1 MVKSISLAAAAP
13 TLILLA
19 SCTASPAWPAGSS
32 FGGPVNVAATA
43 YVVNEDSGT
52 VTPIDTSTRTAL
64 APIKVGISPDAI
76 AITSDGRTVLVADA
90 DSHAVTPIST
100 ATNRAAR
107 PIRVGPQPDAIA
119 ITPDGQTAYVA
130 NDNSVSRID
139 IPSGTPA
146 RQIKPVNAGYGPAA
160 IAISPDGTTVY
171 VSALF
176 ESDSTVESDM
186 PGPMTPIQAAT
197 GRPRKPL
204 KPGNN
209 PQAIAIS
216 PDGRIAYVA
225 NWQSWGTVT
234 PVNLVTGAPEKP
246 IKVGN
251 HPIAIAVGPGELSG

>member
-1 MVKSISLAAAAP
+1 VHV
-13 TLILLA
+13 T
-19 SCTASPAWPAGSS
+19 
-32 FGGPVNVAATA
+32 ATA

-52 VTPIDTSTRTAL
+52 VTPIDTATRRAL
-64 APIKVGISPDAI
+64 KA
-76 AITSDGRTVLVADA
+76 
-90 DSHAVTPIST
+90 
-100 ATNRAAR
+100 
-107 PIRVGPQPDAIA
+107 IRVGSYPDAIA
-119 ITPDGQTAYVA
+119 ITPDGKTAYAA

-146 RQIKPVNAGYGPAA
+146 RQIKPVSAGHGPAA

-176 ESDSTVESDM
+176 ESDSTAESDM
-186 PGPMTPIQAAT
+186 PGPMTPIQTAT

-204 KPGNN
+204 KPDNN

-225 NWQSWGTVT
+225 NWQSCGTVT

-246 IKVGN
+246 IKAGN
-251 HPIAIAVGPGELSG
+251 HPIAITVGPGELSG